1 MSHRRTPW
9 YTGAKFFKRV
19 LKNFEKE
26 EDRLPRSYHSPVQGR
41 QREKSGT
48 PHQHAL
54 HYTGAKIF
62 YLQEARK
69 IYSTLHTGA
78 NFSIFVGKNRKNS
91 KSHPNGP
98 HEGVRPNDDR
108 NGPRE
113 GVRPDDDEVGL
124 VKE

>member
-1 MSHRRTPW
+1 M
-9 YTGAKFFKRV
+9 
-19 LKNFEKE
+19 
-26 EDRLPRSYHSPVQGR
+26 QGR

-54 HYTGAKIF
+54 HYPGAKFF

-69 IYSTLHTGA
+69 IYLTLHTGA
-78 NFSIFVGKNRKNS
+78 NFSIFVGKSRKNS

-98 HEGVRPNDDR
+98 HEGVRPNNDR

-113 GVRPDDDEVGL
+113 GVRPNDDRNGPREGVKPDDDEVSL